1 MQGNTEFSYTSEK
14 DSQGVLKEILQEGKT
29 KDHTT
34 EITIFK
40 SMKCV
45 KVLNFKCLSDNLC
58 TECRSIKRNSL
69 KRQTVIE
76 MNSDHLVN
84 EMPCAIEP
92 HQMMQCEKELDNSCT
107 DDASDKISDQ
117 SHSENLENMTKSSE
131 NQETLNLCDDDHD
144 DLMKI
149 MGNIVQDSNCPPRIM
164 QLLLDQQRNLKE
176 STTGRRWSK
185 EIIRLCLTM
194 WCRSPRAYGD
204 LRSSGFLLLP

>member
-1 MQGNTEFSYTSEK
+1 
-14 DSQGVLKEILQEGKT
+14 
-29 KDHTT
+29 
-34 EITIFK
+34 
-40 SMKCV
+40 MKCV

-84 EMPCAIEP
+84 ELPCAIEP
-92 HQMMQCEKELDNSCT
+92 HQMMQCEKELHNSCT

-117 SHSENLENMTKSSE
+117 SSE

-176 STTGRRWSK
+176 
-185 EIIRLCLTM
+185 
-194 WCRSPRAYGD
+194 
-204 LRSSGFLLLP
+204 